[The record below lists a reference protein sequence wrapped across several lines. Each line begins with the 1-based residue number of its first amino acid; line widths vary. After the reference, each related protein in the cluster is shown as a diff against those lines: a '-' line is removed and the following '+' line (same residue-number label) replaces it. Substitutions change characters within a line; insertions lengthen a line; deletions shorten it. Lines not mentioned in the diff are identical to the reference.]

1 MTKFIILTDKI
12 NGTKL
17 YVNPSAIQ
25 LISENQNFAMLHLY
39 GSQYSYIEVSESPES
54 IMNLIRITE
63 EDDGLN

>member
-1 MTKFIILTDKI
+1 MTKFIVLTNKI

-25 LISENQNFAMLHLY
+25 LISENQNFAILHLY

-54 IMNLIRITE
+54 IMNLIRLTE
-63 EDDGLN
+63 ENND